1 MAIANYVIRSAE
13 FAIASFRNDM
23 INNNIRNQMIEEVV
37 QEYPMA
43 YDSIKKATEACG
55 FLQMSEISTCTLL
68 KTLAASKPGS
78 KFLELGTGTG
88 LATAW
93 ILDGMDKDSTLIS
106 LDNDETLLSIAKE
119 NLGVDKRLTL
129 ICTDGNEWIKK
140 NNKQKFSFI
149 FADTWPGKYLLLDEV
164 LDMVEKGGIY
174 IIDDMLP
181 QQNWPTGHAEK
192 AAALIADLDSRDDII
207 LTKMG
212 WATGI
217 VIITKR

>member
-1 MAIANYVIRSAE
+1 
-13 FAIASFRNDM
+13 
-23 INNNIRNQMIEEVV
+23 MIEEVT
-37 QEYPMA
+37 QEYPSA

-93 ILDGMDKDSTLIS
+93 ILDGMDAGSTLIS

-129 ICTDGNEWIKK
+129 ICADGNEWIKK
-140 NNKQKFSFI
+140 NSGKKFSFI
-149 FADTWPGKYLLLDEV
+149 FADTWPGKYMV
-164 LDMVEKGGIY
+164 LEETLAMLEKGGIY

-181 QQNWPTGHAEK
+181 QPNWPDGHAEK
-192 AAALIADLDSRDDII
+192 VAGLLSALGEREDLAV
-207 LTKMG
+207 TKMG
-212 WATGI
+212 WASGI
-217 VIITKR
+217 VLVVKK

>member
-1 MAIANYVIRSAE
+1 VQSIKIYEIV
-13 FAIASFRNDM
+13 
-23 INNNIRNQMIEEVV
+23 IEEVI
-37 QEYPMA
+37 QEYPLA

-55 FLQMSEISTCTLL
+55 FLQLSEVSTCSLL
-68 KTLAASKPGS
+68 KTLAASKPGG

-93 ILDGMDKDSTLIS
+93 ILDGMGKDSTLIS

-140 NNKQKFSFI
+140 NSKMRFSFI
-149 FADTWPGKYLLLDEV
+149 FADTWPGKYMLLNEALEM
-164 LDMVEKGGIY
+164 LEKGGIY

-181 QQNWPTGHAEK
+181 QPNWPEGHADK
-192 AAALIADLDSRDDII
+192 VANLLITLDEREDVV

-212 WATGI
+212 WASGI
-217 VIITKR
+217 VIVVKK

>member
-1 MAIANYVIRSAE
+1 MVFDNE
-13 FAIASFRNDM
+13 T
-23 INNNIRNQMIEEVV
+23 ETH
-37 QEYPMA
+37 PKA

-68 KTLAASKPGS
+68 KTLAASKPAS

-93 ILDGMDKDSTLIS
+93 ILDGMDQGSTLVS

-119 NLGVDKRLTL
+119 NLGIDRRLTL
-129 ICTDGNEWIKK
+129 ICADGGDWIRK
-140 NNKQKFSFI
+140 NNRQKFSFI
-149 FADTWPGKYLLLDEV
+149 FADTWPGKYTHLEETLEMLET
-164 LDMVEKGGIY
+164 GGLY

-181 QQNWPTGHAEK
+181 QANWPDGHSDKVANLLSYMDERE
-192 AAALIADLDSRDDII
+192 DLV

-212 WATGI
+212 WASGI
-217 VIITKR
+217 VIAVKK

>member
-1 MAIANYVIRSAE
+1 
-13 FAIASFRNDM
+13 
-23 INNNIRNQMIEEVV
+23 MIEEVI
-37 QEYPMA
+37 QTRPSA
-43 YDSIKKATEACG
+43 YDSIKKATEALG

-93 ILDGMDKDSTLIS
+93 ILDGMDEDSTLMS

-129 ICTDGNEWIKK
+129 MCTDGGEWIKK
-140 NNKQKFSFI
+140 NSRQKFSFI
-149 FADTWPGKYLLLDEV
+149 FADTWPGKYTHLDET
-164 LDMVEKGGIY
+164 LDMLEQGGLY

-181 QQNWPTGHAEK
+181 QANWPDGHADKVANLLSTLDNRE
-192 AAALIADLDSRDDII
+192 DLT

-212 WATGI
+212 WASGI
-217 VIITKR
+217 VIVVKK